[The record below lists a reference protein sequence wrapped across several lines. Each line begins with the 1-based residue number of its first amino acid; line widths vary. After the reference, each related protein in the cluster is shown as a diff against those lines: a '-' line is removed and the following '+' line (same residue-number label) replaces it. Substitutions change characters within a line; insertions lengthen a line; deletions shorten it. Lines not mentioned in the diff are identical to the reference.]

1 MVLVTGSA
9 GFIGSAIVW
18 GLNEAGIEDII
29 LSDKLHKKDKW
40 KNIVKRDIYD
50 WVDRDELFEYLEEKD
65 EKLEAIIH
73 MGACSATTEKDGD
86 FLMKNNFEYT
96 KKLWEYSVKKNIKFI
111 YASSAATYGSG
122 EKGYDDKKDI
132 KGLLPLNKYGYSKH
146 LFDLWAKK
154 QKSQPKKWLGL
165 KFFNVYGPNE
175 YHKNRMASVIY
186 HTFNKVNETGGM
198 QLFKSHKKGYENGE
212 QLRDFVYIKDIVD
225 VIVFFI
231 QNETKSG
238 IINLGTGK
246 ARSFNDLAKATMV
259 AMGKEPKI
267 EYIDMPL
274 DIRNK
279 YQYFTEAKMEKLR
292 EFGYKKEFYSLEEG
306 ITDYVKKYLMKEDRY
321 L

>member
-1 MVLVTGSA
+1 MILITGSA

-18 GLNEAGIEDII
+18 GLNEAGIENII

-50 WVDRDELFEYLEEKD
+50 WVDRDELFEYLEEKG
-65 EKLEAIIH
+65 EKIEAIIH
-73 MGACSATTEKDGD
+73 MGACSATTETDAD

-96 KKLWEYSVKKNIKFI
+96 KKLWEFSVKKNIKFV
-111 YASSAATYGSG
+111 YASSAATYGAG
-122 EKGYDDKKDI
+122 EKGYDDKEDI

-146 LFDLWAKK
+146 LFDMWVKK
-154 QKSQPKKWLGL
+154 QESQPKQWQGL

-186 HTFNKVNETGGM
+186 HTFNKVNETGWM
-198 QLFKSHKKGYENGE
+198 ELFKSYKKGYENGE
-212 QLRDFVYIKDIVD
+212 QLRDFVYVKDIVD
-225 VIVFFI
+225 VIVFLI
-231 QNETKSG
+231 QNDIKSG

-246 ARSFNDLAKATMV
+246 ARSFNDLAKATMI

-267 EYIDMPL
+267 EYIEMPI
-274 DIRNK
+274 DIRDK
-279 YQYFTEAKMEKLR
+279 YQYFTEAKMEKLK
-292 EFGYKKEFYSLEEG
+292 ELGYKKEFYSLENG
-306 ITDYVKKYLMKEDRY
+306 IKDYVQNYLMKEDKY